1 MDILNISN
9 GDIDL
14 FINSYNANLLNG
26 TCNNLKIQNYVMLLK
41 TIKYYRENNIQIENQ
56 ILKQYNIDN
65 DDVPK
70 IYKLLNRLKNGKNL
84 YHRELTTIQNNNL
97 SNGNIYSRFNQNE
110 VYDETPKFE
119 LTSKLEHA
127 QNEYQNKLNKM
138 KQKKEMEKMKR
149 GGRIW
154 HSVENMPDPYYGN
167 ENNIEQPVLPSR
179 NNNETIINNFLNEKQ
194 YNNFGIDPFE
204 NNTSL
209 IQQKT
214 NNYSNIYQNR
224 FQQDI
229 DICAGNMGN
238 TRTPSFENSQP
249 FENQFQYLNDNYNR
263 VQDDRLLGIS
273 TRYENRDYAF
283 KR

>member
-9 GDIDL
+9 SDIDL
-14 FINSYNANLLNG
+14 FINSYNSNLLNG

-41 TIKYYRENNIQIENQ
+41 TIKYYRESNIQIENQ
-56 ILKQYNIDN
+56 IFKQYNIDS
-65 DDVPK
+65 DDIPK

-97 SNGNIYSRFNQNE
+97 NNGNIYSRFNINE

-149 GGRIW
+149 CGRIW
-154 HSVENMPDPYYGN
+154 HSVENIPDPYYGN
-167 ENNIEQPVLPSR
+167 SNNVEQPALPSR
-179 NNNETIINNFLNEKQ
+179 NNNEIIINNFLNEKQ

-204 NNTSL
+204 NNTAL

-224 FQQDI
+224 FQQDV
-229 DICAGNMGN
+229 DICSGN
-238 TRTPSFENSQP
+238 TRTPSFQNAQP

-263 VQDDRLLGIS
+263 VPDDRLFGIS
-273 TRYENRDYAF
+273 TRYENREYAF